1 MGQNVF
7 FGDEKKFSRG
17 GLIDFKKMYEAT
29 RKSLSEVGLEDV
41 KPEKHVREL
50 NFATRQ
56 MVEIARTISKAYT
69 ANVEHALIL
78 LDRAPP
84 PCSTRRRSQ
93 LLYRQVRA
101 LAAQGALG
109 DFRLP
114 PP

>member
-1 MGQNVF
+1 MRLQRASPRWGWRTSSP
-7 FGDEKKFSRG
+7 K
-17 GLIDFKKMYEAT
+17 
-29 RKSLSEVGLEDV
+29 
-41 KPEKHVREL
+41 KHVREL

-78 LDRAPP
+78 LDEPT
-84 PCSTRRRSQ
+84 SVLNEEEVQ

-101 LAAQGALG
+101 LAAKGALG